1 LLAQALE
8 RVEWLSDPAF
18 ADAEARR
25 RNATEVRAALERE
38 LKKKDGAAW
47 EAELSALG
55 VPCGLVRDVGE
66 AASFPH
72 LADRKATLSLTV
84 PGLPDRET
92 VAIVNAGFQMAG
104 DGPEVG
110 DPPPRLDE
118 HRQEILAWLK
128 A

>member
-1 LLAQALE
+1 
-8 RVEWLSDPAF
+8 
-18 ADAEARR
+18 
-25 RNATEVRAALERE
+25 
-38 LKKKDGAAW
+38 
-47 EAELSALG
+47 
-55 VPCGLVRDVGE
+55 
-66 AASFPH
+66 
-72 LADRKATLSLTV
+72 LSLTV